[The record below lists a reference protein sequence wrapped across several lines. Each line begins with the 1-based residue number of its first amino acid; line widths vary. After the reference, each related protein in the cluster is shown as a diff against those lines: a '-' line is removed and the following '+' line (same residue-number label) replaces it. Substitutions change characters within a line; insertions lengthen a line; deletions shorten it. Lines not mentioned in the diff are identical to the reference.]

1 MSGVLHRAAAFLAA
15 LLGLLGCVHRQPPPA
30 PAFVATPHYV
40 VGPAYQADGHWYY
53 PAEDQAL
60 DTTGIGAVDASGPGL
75 TADGE
80 VRDNGALTA
89 AMQTIQ
95 LPVVV
100 EVTNLENGLQVL
112 VRVND
117 RGPASPGRVIAVSPR
132 AAALLGMAG
141 PARVRVRLE
150 QAMSRALADQLGGG
164 KLGGIATAPAGEVT
178 EEALPPP
185 GGGAA
190 GPARV
195 MGAQRAQAVGMVVP
209 LRLPER
215 VSRVYAQ
222 PGQLMLQAGSFGR
235 SHYASVI
242 AARLSGLGADVVRSR
257 EGRETR
263 YTVQA
268 GPFATI
274 PQADAALAQA
284 LRAGVIDAHISVQ

>member
-1 MSGVLHRAAAFLAA
+1 MAVLHRAAVVLA
-15 LLGLLGCVHRQPPPA
+15 LVGLFGCEHRRPA
-30 PAFVATPHYV
+30 PAPVFVAQPHYV
-40 VGPAYQADGHWYY
+40 VGAAYQAGGHWYY

-60 DTTGIGAVDASGPGL
+60 DETGIAAVDDSGPGL

-80 VRDNGALTA
+80 VRDAGALTA

-132 AAALLGMAG
+132 AALLLGMAG

-164 KLGGIATAPAGEVT
+164 KLGIATAPAGVVT

-185 GGGAA
+185 GGGPA

-195 MGAQRAQAVGMVVP
+195 MGGQQAQAAGMAVP
-209 LRLPER
+209 ERLPER
-215 VSRVYAQ
+215 VSRVYAN
-222 PGQLMLQAGSFGR
+222 PGQLMLLAGSFGR
-235 SHYASVI
+235 SHYASVV

-257 EGRETR
+257 EGREMR
-263 YTVQA
+263 YTVRV

-274 PQADAALAQA
+274 GQADAALAQA
-284 LRAGVIDAHISVQ
+284 LGAGVVDAHIIVQ